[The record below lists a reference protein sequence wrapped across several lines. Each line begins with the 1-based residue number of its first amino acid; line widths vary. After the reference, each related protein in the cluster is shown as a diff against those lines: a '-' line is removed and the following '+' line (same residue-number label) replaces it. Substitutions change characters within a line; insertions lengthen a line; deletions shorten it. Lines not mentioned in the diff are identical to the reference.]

1 MELETGDA
9 VLCTVSRIEG
19 TTVFVDIER
28 NGEGN
33 IVISEIAPGRIRN
46 LREYVVPKKKIVCKV
61 LRIKGDRIELSL
73 RRVTPKERK
82 EVMDEY
88 KSERSYGSVLKS
100 ILGEKSEGVIKK
112 IEEDERL
119 FDFIEES
126 KSSPKALEKLIGKE
140 KAKKTMEI
148 INSQKEKKIVLKKE
162 INVRTRSPEGIGLI
176 KNLLGGVKDVGVSY
190 VSAGRYLLRTES
202 NDPKKSSNKI
212 KKAAEKMEKEA
223 KKKGIEFGVKEK

>member
-1 MELETGDA
+1 MELETGDV
-9 VLCTVSRIEG
+9 VLCTVSGIEG
-19 TTVFVDIER
+19 TTVFVDVER

-100 ILGEKSEGVIKK
+100 ILGEKSEEIVKK
-112 IEEDERL
+112 IEKDGRL
-119 FDFIEES
+119 FDFMEES

-140 KAKKTMEI
+140 KAKKTLEI

-162 INVRTRSPEGIGLI
+162 INVRTRSPDGIGLI
-176 KNLLGGVKDVGVSY
+176 KDLLGSVKDVEVSY
-190 VSAGRYLLRTES
+190 ISAGRYLLKTES
-202 NDPKKSSNKI
+202 NDPKKSGNKI

-223 KKKGIEFGVKEK
+223 KKKGIEFNVKEK